1 MKPSLKSENRTMT
14 TQAEIENASQRIA
27 DYIRKTPVMTLETN
41 IWGTSGLI
49 ALKLEQ
55 LQHTGSFKVR
65 GAFNRLL
72 SQRVPAAGVIAAS
85 GGNHGAA
92 VAYAARQLGYHAEI
106 FVPEISSVVKVERLR
121 HYGAQVTIVG
131 SNYAEALLASGR
143 RARETGALVVHAY
156 DQPEVVTGQG
166 TLGYELAQQLPHV
179 DTVLVAVGGGGLIS
193 GIASWFRGAQRVI
206 GIESEHTASM
216 FEALRAGHPVD
227 VEVSGIAADALG
239 ATHVGQIAFSIAS
252 QYVERVILVSDDAI
266 RSAQRTLWND
276 LRIVAEPSGAAAVA
290 ALIEGLYKPSPG
302 ENVAVVICGG
312 NASLDQLLP

>member
-1 MKPSLKSENRTMT
+1 MKPSLKSENRTMI

-27 DYIRKTPVMTLETN
+27 GYVRKTPVMTLETN

-131 SNYAEALLASGR
+131 SNYAEALLASGW

-166 TLGYELAQQLPHV
+166 TLGYELAQQLPNV

-193 GIASWFRGAQRVI
+193 GIASWFRGARRVI

-290 ALIEGLYKPSPG
+290 ALIEGLYKPAPG